1 MLDEHQERAHT
12 QRPERKRCA
21 AGVRKR
27 RAVPAWSVAAGI
39 AILFPGMA
47 GYAKITDQW
56 NTNLAKQVYL
66 QLVEN
71 ASEQEHPIP
80 SDQ

>member
-1 MLDEHQERAHT
+1 MST
-12 QRPERKRCA
+12 KREPTHRGPNGKSVPT
-21 AGVRKR
+21 GVRKR
-27 RAVPAWSVAAGI
+27 RAVPAWSVAPGI

-47 GYAKITDQW
+47 GYAKITDQS